1 MKDRKKPRGTRARVQ
16 ASKKKLAYTGT
27 AITVAILIATI
38 TVSSFLV
45 YSYLNPSQ
53 DRTINPDQTD
63 KQPAQP
69 EAAIVDHLS
78 LSAPNQTF
86 KETATNILKQAG
98 YAVDY
103 FPGEEVTVEL
113 FRNLPL
119 SDYRIAVLRAH
130 SAIPHHTSESPTR
143 LAIFTSE
150 LYSTTKYVYEQLSG
164 QLGRVIYH
172 EESPEYFGIG
182 PEFVKS
188 SMYGTFNECTV
199 IMMGC
204 EGLTYTEMAEAFVD
218 KGAKVYIG
226 WNGPVQAKHTDQATI
241 QLLKHLVSETQTMEQ
256 AVTETMK
263 EMGPDPADNSILL
276 YYPLEAGEQK
286 LEDIIT
292 EN

>member
-1 MKDRKKPRGTRARVQ
+1 MKCRKKPKGTKARVQ
-16 ASKKKLAYTGT
+16 ASKKRLAYTGT
-27 AITVAILIATI
+27 AIIVAILIVTI
-38 TVSSFLV
+38 AVSGFLV
-45 YSYLNPSQ
+45 YSYLNPSS
-53 DRTINPDQTD
+53 DRTIDPDQTD
-63 KQPAQP
+63 EQPAQP

-86 KETATNILKQAG
+86 KETATNILEAAG

-103 FPGEEVTVEL
+103 YPGEEVTVGF

-119 SDYRIAVLRAH
+119 SDYGIVVLRAH
-130 SAIPHHTSESPTR
+130 SAIPHHASDAPSR

-150 LYSTTKYVYEQLSG
+150 FYSTTKYVYEQLSG

-188 SMYGTFNECTV
+188 SMYGAFNNATV

-226 WNGPVQAKHTDQATI
+226 WNGPVQAYHTDQATI
-241 QLLKHLVSETQTMEQ
+241 QLLRHLVSEIQTMEQ

-263 EMGPDPADNSILL
+263 EVGPDPADNSILL
-276 YYPLEAGEQK
+276 YYPLEAGKQK
-286 LEDIIT
+286 LENIIS